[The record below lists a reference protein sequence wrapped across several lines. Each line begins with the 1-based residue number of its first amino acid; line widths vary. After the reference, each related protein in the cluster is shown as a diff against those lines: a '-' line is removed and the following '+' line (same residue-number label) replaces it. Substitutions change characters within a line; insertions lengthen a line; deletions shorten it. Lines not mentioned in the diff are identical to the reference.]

1 MNTMCVFIYKYII
14 FKVFS
19 SSSFNW
25 QILKNIGA
33 FMLFLYEMLLLLSVE
48 PQILPFAFPEE
59 VEEGQLIQVSC
70 AVTKGDDPLTV
81 QWYKDGSPLSSSPNF
96 MINNVAPKLSILL
109 LSSANADHTGTY
121 SCLAFN
127 PVGTAESS
135 ASLKVKGTY
144 SFNFPHCMV
153 LFQVR

>member
-1 MNTMCVFIYKYII
+1 
-14 FKVFS
+14 
-19 SSSFNW
+19 
-25 QILKNIGA
+25 
-33 FMLFLYEMLLLLSVE
+33 MLLLLSVE

-144 SFNFPHCMV
+144 SLIFHNAWFC
-153 LFQVR
+153 FK